1 MLRKKIIILS
11 SLLLGLILLM
21 NNMSI
26 SAQDLNKEVYV
37 VRPYE
42 PTLSDAVKF
51 NFLPQNT
58 QVETTIPHFDY
69 SIAPKKLENAFTPEL
84 IKPAKTVAT
93 SLPKIYNSWLK
104 VGVGNYATTLA
115 ELNISNVRSKQY
127 AYGLYLYHKSSA
139 GKVTLDNGEKV
150 PSGYGLNNVKL
161 YGRSIYPKMK
171 LTGDVRF
178 DQHGFN
184 YYGYNTSL
192 YLDSLPDLDKDSL
205 KMQTYTAGL
214 DIGLASTYT
223 DSSHLNY
230 NLDLHYDYFWDKLKN
245 NENRVR
251 IEGGLNKN
259 FHGLMGGLDI
269 SLDYSNTKATLDSV
283 SNTVFRFSPWISKR
297 SKDWKFLLGFET
309 VSDIGDITNFYFY
322 PHASLDII
330 IIEKVIVPFIGIT
343 GEFQKNSYMDLFDEN
358 TFIVPGLDLKG
369 TSSNFIAYGGLKGS
383 ISSAVRFRADVS
395 YTLFKNMHLFV
406 NDTSGGDLLQ
416 NKFTGVYDEVDL
428 VTYHGQLV
436 IQPSQKLDISLDGKY
451 FDYTMLAQEKPWH
464 KPDFRIAMEASYLF
478 GKNFTVQGG
487 LTFIG
492 NRWIKNY
499 YLAEGKEK
507 LKPYGDLN
515 LKLNYNYSKALTI
528 FADLYNMADKS
539 YSIWNQYPAQR
550 FNFIFGLSYKL

>member
-1 MLRKKIIILS
+1 MLIKKIILLS
-11 SLLLGLILLM
+11 PFFLGLILLVT
-21 NNMSI
+21 NTGV

-51 NFLPQNT
+51 NFLPEDN

-69 SIAPKKLENAFTPEL
+69 SVAPKRLENSFMPDL

-104 VGVGNYATTLA
+104 VGLGNYATSLA

-127 AYGLYLYHKSSA
+127 AYGLYLYHKSSG
-139 GKVTLDNGEKV
+139 GKIVLGNAQKV
-150 PSGYGLNNVKL
+150 PAGYGLDNVKL

-171 LTGDVRF
+171 LTGDLRF
-178 DQHGFN
+178 DHHGFN

-192 YLDSLPDLDKDSL
+192 YIDSLPSVDKDSL
-205 KMQTYTAGL
+205 KMQTYTGGF

-245 NENRVR
+245 NQNRVR

-259 FHGLMGGLDI
+259 FNGLMGGLDI
-269 SLDYSNTKATLDSV
+269 SLDYSKTRATLDSV

-309 VSDIGDITNFYFY
+309 VADIGDITYYYFY

-330 IIEKVIVPFIGIT
+330 IIEKVLVPFIGLT

-358 TFIVPGLDLKG
+358 TFIVPGLNLKG
-369 TSSNFIAYGGLKGS
+369 TSSNLIVYGGLKGS
-383 ISSAVRFRADVS
+383 ISSSVRFRADVS
-395 YTLFKNMHLFV
+395 YTLFKNMHFFV
-406 NDTSGGDLLQ
+406 NDTSAGNLLQ
-416 NKFTGVYDEVDL
+416 NQFVGVYDEVDL
-428 VTYHGQLV
+428 ITYHGQLV

-451 FDYTMLAQEKPWH
+451 YDYSMLAENKPWH
-464 KPDFRIAMEASYLF
+464 KPDFKIGLEASYLF
-478 GKNFTVQGG
+478 GKNLTILGG
-487 LTFIG
+487 FNVIG
-492 NRWIKNY
+492 NRWIKNI
-499 YLAEGKEK
+499 YLPEGKEK
-507 LKPYGDLN
+507 LKPFADLN
-515 LKLNYNYSKALTI
+515 LKVNYNYSKALSI
-528 FADLYNMADKS
+528 FADLYNLADNS
-539 YSIWNQYPAQR
+539 YMIWSQYPSQR